1 MTDTSE
7 YLNEINRRLFEINIQ
22 HQKYTL
28 SVLKNNNLA
37 NHTVIEILFD
47 ELDTITLQ
55 EAISIASESKEKQRI
70 WRRRHT
76 ATSILGKFIP
86 NSLLENISQ
95 YYLILKRRDEYIS
108 KQEVM
113 ETLGINK
120 MTLSRVM
127 KSMGLKTDKGHFMS
141 KKDYEKVADYYAN
154 RVSIKEVSEKLKRK
168 KSYIYELAKTA
179 QISFVGG
186 HISCDEFKKLEE
198 LYLYRELDKVKK
210 PALILLKNDGLTQ
223 LSIV

>member
-7 YLNEINRRLFEINIQ
+7 YLKSAYHKLFEINIKN
-22 HQKYTL
+22 QKYTL
-28 SVLKNNNLA
+28 SVLKDNNLA
-37 NHTVIEILFD
+37 NRTVIEILFD

-55 EAISIASESKEKQRI
+55 EAISVTPERNEKRKI

-76 ATSILGKFIP
+76 ATSILGKYIP
-86 NSLLENISQ
+86 SSLLENISQ
-95 YYLILKRRDEYIS
+95 YYLILKRRDEFIS

-113 ETLGINK
+113 ENLGINK

-127 KSMGLKTDKGHFMS
+127 KAMGLKKDRECFMS
-141 KKDYEKVADYYAN
+141 IVDYEKIVKYCED
-154 RVSIKEVSEKLKRK
+154 RISIKEVMEKLQIK
-168 KSYIYELAKTA
+168 KTLTFELTRAA
-179 QISFVGG
+179 NISFVGG
-186 HISCDEFKKLEE
+186 YISREEFRKLEE
-198 LYLYRELDKVKK
+198 QYLYQELDKVKK